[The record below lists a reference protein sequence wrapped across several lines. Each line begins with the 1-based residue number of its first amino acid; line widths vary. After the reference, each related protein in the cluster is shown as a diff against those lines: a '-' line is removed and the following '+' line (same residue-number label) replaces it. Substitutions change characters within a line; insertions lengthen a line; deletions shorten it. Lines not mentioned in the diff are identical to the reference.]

1 MATITELEL
10 KIRNQDEIINK
21 AKSEIVAKEARVKEL
36 EAEKPILDKTISD
49 DTKKKLESEKEV
61 QLLVMAVTS
70 AKNKLNELSR
80 EIPKLKTEIEQAKAK
95 VTRAEQ
101 EKSRTAREK
110 DVEAKKLEVTRL
122 AQEKKK

>member
-10 KIRNQDEIINK
+10 KIRSQDEIINK
-21 AKSEIVAKEARVKEL
+21 AKSEIGAKETRVKEL
-36 EAEKPILDKTISD
+36 EAEKPILDKTILD

-61 QLLVMAVTS
+61 QLLVTASTN
-70 AKNKLNELSR
+70 AKNKLNELSH
-80 EIPKLKTEIEQAKAK
+80 EIPKLKTEIEQARTK

-101 EKSRTAREK
+101 EKSRITREK
-110 DVEAKKLEVTRL
+110 DAEAKKLEVTRL